1 MGEHSFD
8 NEVILET
15 ANRLFNESGF
25 EHTSL
30 ETIANK
36 AQISAE
42 ALKQEYT
49 CKEEI
54 ALKIYHQMAQS
65 SLSQLENLPDGTI
78 SERYFTVMEDKLVQ
92 LKTHQEAVSVLFA
105 TAMRPS
111 SNITAADISPGL
123 RDPMMAV
130 MQEIIVSASDN
141 PNKGEEELALFLYTF
156 HFLVIVFYLYDRTKD
171 KEASHMFTTFLRE
184 FVRMVRPMM
193 VMPMVTKAL
202 NKVSKI
208 MMVIFG
214 GAKLMDSPTSEAD

>member
-111 SNITAADISPGL
+111 SRITAADISPGL

-130 MQEIIVSASDN
+130 MQEIIASASDN
-141 PNKGEEELALFLYTF
+141 PNKGEEELALFLY
-156 HFLVIVFYLYDRTKD
+156 
-171 KEASHMFTTFLRE
+171 
-184 FVRMVRPMM
+184 
-193 VMPMVTKAL
+193 
-202 NKVSKI
+202 KI
-208 MMVIFG
+208 GRAHV
-214 GAKLMDSPTSEAD
+214 